1 MNIRQILT
9 TVAIALTVQANANTY
24 PEVEPLSQDA
34 TEAESLSQ
42 DATEAESLNSQ
53 NTAFNH
59 EAPETESYKMELAK
73 IKSLRLDVPE
83 TESSNLSLN
92 TPHSSFITSP
102 STLDMKVPATRHK
115 MDFDFFK
122 SKTNPGV
129 KAYKF
134 MDDMTFVGVPLFFAG
149 LAVKGDKAMFRV
161 NQKAQDGGKKN
172 TQLLTDF
179 KTGIDD
185 YTQFFGPA
193 MVVGLKL
200 GGYEGRSDWPRLLAS
215 AGMSYAIMAA
225 LVNGIK
231 YSAKEMRPDGSTANS
246 WPSGHTAT
254 AFVGATL
261 LHKEYGLTRSPWWS
275 VAGYGVAT
283 ATGVMRVLNNRHWIS
298 DVMSGAG
305 IGILSGELGYAL
317 CDLIFKQKGLLR
329 NDLIMDSN
337 KPSFFSISMGVGLGN
352 KDLEF
357 ESQGEKVGLKF
368 RAATVVDAEGAYF
381 FNKYIGVGGRLRVRA
396 QSAKDFG
403 DFAKYVTV
411 EDYDAWKGLMPFY
424 QNAYPGDY
432 NLPAT
437 SEAVIEQNENT
448 YLTKV
453 GYQTDSE
460 SAWNENAPVT
470 DSYGIVKSD
479 HITEFTGSVGLY
491 FNLPLSKRF
500 SLGTKALIGRSITQ
514 ELDIDGH
521 AEGNMKDI
529 SYTVNIDNRP
539 GMKDADGDPS
549 VSVNNLMYP
558 TNTGEKWT
566 DEWEYLTVG
575 AKSSTSFGTGL
586 SLTYR
591 YKSNFSWRIFVDY
604 DYTRK
609 DFTAKY
615 DPFHF
620 IQKGTTSGANL
631 LMDSA
636 LSLTQPDGIGLQ
648 PREYTTRKHMNYVTL
663 GLSFL
668 VNL

>member
-1 MNIRQILT
+1 MKQFLLLIAVVLT
-9 TVAIALTVQANANTY
+9 CQAKADSY
-24 PEVEPLSQDA
+24 RDMEPL
-34 TEAESLSQ
+34 TLEVPEMKAELVK
-42 DATEAESLNSQ
+42 L
-53 NTAFNH
+53 
-59 EAPETESYKMELAK
+59 PEQSSA
-73 IKSLRLDVPE
+73 RLDIV
-83 TESSNLSLN
+83 
-92 TPHSSFITSP
+92 SP
-102 STLDMKVPATRHK
+102 SASPK
-115 MDFDFFK
+115 MDFDIFK

-129 KAYKF
+129 KPYKF
-134 MDDMTFVGVPLFFAG
+134 MDDMTFVGIPLFVAG
-149 LAVKGDKAMFRV
+149 WALKGDKAMFRV
-161 NQKAQDGGKKN
+161 NAKAEQGGKKN

-215 AGMSYAIMAA
+215 AAMSYATMAI

-231 YSAKEMRPDGSTANS
+231 YTAKEMRPDGSSANS

-317 CDLIFKQKGLLR
+317 CDLLFKGKGLLR
-329 NDLIMDSN
+329 NDMVVNSE
-337 KPSFFSISMGVGLGN
+337 KPSFFSVSMGVGLGS

-357 ESQGEKVGLKF
+357 ESGGETLGIKF

-381 FNKYIGVGGRLRVRA
+381 FNKYVGVGGRLRVRA

-403 DFAKYVTV
+403 DFANDVGV
-411 EDYDAWKGLMPFY
+411 EDFYAWQSLQPLY
-424 QNAYPGDY
+424 QSAFPGDY
-432 NLPAT
+432 LPGTTQA
-437 SEAVIEQNENT
+437 EMLENEFN
-448 YLTKV
+448 YLSKV
-453 GYQTDSE
+453 GYQFESE
-460 SAWNENAPVT
+460 SAFNDNAPVT
-470 DSYGIVKSD
+470 DCYGIVKSD
-479 HITEFTGSVGLY
+479 HITEFTGSVGVY
-491 FNLPLSKRF
+491 FNLPLSSRF
-500 SLGTKALIGRSITQ
+500 SLGTKALVGRSITQ

-521 AEGNMKDI
+521 AEGNKKDI
-529 SYTVNIDNRP
+529 SYTMVLDNRP
-539 GMKDADGDPS
+539 GYKMPNGDPTLS
-549 VSVNNLMYP
+549 VQDLQYP
-558 TNTGEKWT
+558 NNTGEKWS
-566 DEWEYLTVG
+566 DDWEYLTVG
-575 AKSSTSFGTGL
+575 AKASTSFGTGI

-591 YKSNFSWRIFVDY
+591 YKSNFSWRFYCDY

-615 DPFHF
+615 DRYHF
-620 IQKGTTSGANL
+620 MQNSMTPGASLLTDTALTMSTADYADGMGT
-631 LMDSA
+631 DV
-636 LSLTQPDGIGLQ
+636 
-648 PREYTTRKHMNYVTL
+648 REYKTTKDMNYVTL

-668 VNL
+668 VNF